1 MTWSMFR
8 SVITRE
14 GWVVTRRRGPGVE
27 AKSSFSYGT
36 VTAYNCHWLFNDGP
50 LAEDRYARAGNE
62 QAWDQNREKLS
73 LLSQARMLPHARG

>member
-1 MTWSMFR
+1 MTWSMFT

-14 GWVVTRRRGPGVE
+14 GWVVTWRRGPGVG
-27 AKSSFSYGT
+27 AKSSFSCGT
-36 VTAYNCHWLFNDGP
+36 VTAYNSHWLFNDGL

-62 QAWDQNREKLS
+62 QAGDQNREKLS